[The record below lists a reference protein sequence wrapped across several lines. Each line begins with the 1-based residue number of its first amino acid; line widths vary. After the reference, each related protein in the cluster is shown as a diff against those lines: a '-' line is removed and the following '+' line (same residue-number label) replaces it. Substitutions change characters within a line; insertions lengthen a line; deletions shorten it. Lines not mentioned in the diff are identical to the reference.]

1 MQCLVIGNNS
11 RQCGMVNCILHAPGN
26 APYAE
31 LNFQRGRSMTI
42 NITDLQIKCKFSGVI
57 TKLCLPSI

>member
-1 MQCLVIGNNS
+1 MHYLVIGNNS
-11 RQCGMVNCILHAPGN
+11 RQCGMVNCLILAAGN

-42 NITDLQIKCKFSGVI
+42 KTTDLQMKMRIQWRNYQAVS
-57 TKLCLPSI
+57 SS

>member
-11 RQCGMVNCILHAPGN
+11 RQCGMVNCLLPAAGN

-42 NITDLQIKCKFSGVI
+42 NTTDLQTKCEFSGVI
-57 TKLCLPSI
+57 TKLCPPSI

>member
-1 MQCLVIGNNS
+1 MQCLVIWNNS
-11 RQCGMVNCILHAPGN
+11 RQCGMVNCLPSAAGN

-42 NITDLQIKCKFSGVI
+42 NTTDLEIKCEFSSVI
-57 TKLCLPSI
+57 TKLCPPSI